1 MTMKQKGK
9 KRRFIPNLITVINMF
24 LGFMGIVM
32 MIKGD
37 PIRGG
42 WLILFAGLCDVADGK
57 LARMLGI
64 PSKFGMEFDSF
75 ADTVSFC
82 AAPSLL
88 IYTVYV
94 EGLPPL
100 FGGLIAFTPL
110 LFGTIRL
117 ARFNI
122 IQEDDPKSFFT
133 GLPTPVNAIIIVS
146 YMLFNHQMFGDMGDP
161 RIALPMIVALGFMMV
176 SPVRFSK
183 FPLLSFKKGKSNT
196 LQLIGVVVVITSAI
210 LWKGIVLFPLMSFY
224 IVWSTVKWMIDHDRF
239 EEEVTIQN
247 ND

>member
-1 MTMKQKGK
+1 
-9 KRRFIPNLITVINMF
+9 
-24 LGFMGIVM
+24 M

-64 PSKFGMEFDSF
+64 PSKFGVEFDSF

-183 FPLLSFKKGKSNT
+183 FPLLSFKKGKSNS

>member
-1 MTMKQKGK
+1 MKQKGK

-42 WLILFAGLCDVADGK
+42 WLILFAGLCDAADGK

-64 PSKFGMEFDSF
+64 PSKFGVEFDSF

-88 IYTVYV
+88 VYTVYV
-94 EGLPPL
+94 EGLPLL

-122 IQEDDPKSFFT
+122 MQEDDPKSFFT
-133 GLPTPVNAIIIVS
+133 GLPTPINAIIIVS
-146 YMLFNHQMFGDMGDP
+146 YMLFNHQVFGEMGDP
-161 RIALPMIVALGFMMV
+161 RIALPMIVTLGFMMV
-176 SPVRFSK
+176 SPVRFAK

-196 LQLIGVVVVITSAI
+196 LQLIGVVLLITSAI
-210 LWKGIVLFPLMSFY
+210 LWKGIVLFPIMSFY
-224 IVWSTVKWMIDHDRF
+224 VLWSTVKWMIDHNRF
-239 EEEVTIQN
+239 EEEVNIQK
-247 ND
+247 

>member
-1 MTMKQKGK
+1 MNMKQKGK

-42 WLILFAGLCDVADGK
+42 WLILFAGLCDAADGK

-64 PSKFGMEFDSF
+64 PTKFGVEFDSF
-75 ADTVSFC
+75 ADTISFC

-88 IYTVYV
+88 VYTVYV
-94 EGLPPL
+94 EGLPLL

-122 IQEDDPKSFFT
+122 MQEDDPKSFFT
-133 GLPTPVNAIIIVS
+133 GLPTPINAIIIVS
-146 YMLFNHQMFGDMGDP
+146 YMLFNHQVFGEMGDP
-161 RIALPMIVALGFMMV
+161 RIALPMIVTLGFMMV
-176 SPVRFSK
+176 SPVRFAK

-196 LQLIGVVVVITSAI
+196 LQLIGVVLLITSAI
-210 LWKGIVLFPLMSFY
+210 LWKGIVLFPIVSFY
-224 IVWSTVKWMIDHDRF
+224 VLWSTVKWMIDHNRF
-239 EEEVTIQN
+239 EEEVTIQK
-247 ND
+247 

>member
-1 MTMKQKGK
+1 MNMKQKGK

-42 WLILFAGLCDVADGK
+42 WLILFAGLCDAADGK

-64 PSKFGMEFDSF
+64 PTKFGVEFDSF

-88 IYTVYV
+88 VYTVYV
-94 EGLPPL
+94 EGLPLL

-122 IQEDDPKSFFT
+122 MQEDDPKSFFT
-133 GLPTPVNAIIIVS
+133 GLPTPINAIIIVS
-146 YMLFNHQMFGDMGDP
+146 YMLFNHQVFGEMGDP
-161 RIALPMIVALGFMMV
+161 RIALPMIVTLGFMMV
-176 SPVRFSK
+176 SPVRFAK

-196 LQLIGVVVVITSAI
+196 LQLIGVVLLIISAI
-210 LWKGIVLFPLMSFY
+210 LWQGIVLFPLMSFY
-224 IVWSTVKWMIDHDRF
+224 VLWSTVKWMIDHDRF
-239 EEEVTIQN
+239 EKEVTIQK
-247 ND
+247 

>member
-1 MTMKQKGK
+1 MNMKQKGK

-42 WLILFAGLCDVADGK
+42 WLILFAGLCDAADGK

-64 PSKFGMEFDSF
+64 PTKFGVEFDSF

-88 IYTVYV
+88 VYTVYV
-94 EGLPPL
+94 EGLPLL

-122 IQEDDPKSFFT
+122 MQEDDPKSFFT
-133 GLPTPVNAIIIVS
+133 GLPTPINAIIIVS
-146 YMLFNHQMFGDMGDP
+146 YMLFNHQVFGEMGDP
-161 RIALPMIVALGFMMV
+161 RIALPMIVTLGFMMV
-176 SPVRFSK
+176 SPVRFAK

-196 LQLIGVVVVITSAI
+196 LQLIGVVLLITSAI
-210 LWKGIVLFPLMSFY
+210 LWKGIVLFPIMSFY
-224 IVWSTVKWMIDHDRF
+224 VLWSTVKWMIDHDRF
-239 EEEVTIQN
+239 EKEVTIQK
-247 ND
+247 

>member
-1 MTMKQKGK
+1 MKQKGK

-42 WLILFAGLCDVADGK
+42 WLILFAGLCDAADGK

-64 PSKFGMEFDSF
+64 PTKFGVEFDSF

-88 IYTVYV
+88 VYTVYV
-94 EGLPPL
+94 EGLPLL

-122 IQEDDPKSFFT
+122 MQEDDPKSFFT
-133 GLPTPVNAIIIVS
+133 GLPTPINAIIIVS
-146 YMLFNHQMFGDMGDP
+146 YMLFNHQVFGEMGDP
-161 RIALPMIVALGFMMV
+161 RIALPMIVMLGFMMV
-176 SPVRFSK
+176 SPVRFAK
-183 FPLLSFKKGKSNT
+183 FPLLSF
-196 LQLIGVVVVITSAI
+196 L
-210 LWKGIVLFPLMSFY
+210 
-224 IVWSTVKWMIDHDRF
+224 
-239 EEEVTIQN
+239 
-247 ND
+247 

>member
-1 MTMKQKGK
+1 MKHKGK

-42 WLILFAGLCDVADGK
+42 WLILFAGLCDAADGK

-64 PSKFGMEFDSF
+64 PTKFGVEFDSF

-88 IYTVYV
+88 VYTVYV
-94 EGLPPL
+94 EGLPLL

-122 IQEDDPKSFFT
+122 MQEDDPKSFFT
-133 GLPTPVNAIIIVS
+133 GLPTPINAIIIVS
-146 YMLFNHQMFGDMGDP
+146 YMLFNHQVFGEMGDP
-161 RIALPMIVALGFMMV
+161 RIALPMIVTLGFMMV
-176 SPVRFSK
+176 SPVRFAK

-196 LQLIGVVVVITSAI
+196 LQLIGVVVLITSAI

-224 IVWSTVKWMIDHDRF
+224 VLWSTVKWMIDHDRF
-239 EEEVTIQN
+239 EKEVTIQK
-247 ND
+247 

>member
-1 MTMKQKGK
+1 MKQKGK

-42 WLILFAGLCDVADGK
+42 WLILFAGLCDAADGK

-64 PSKFGMEFDSF
+64 PSKFGVEFDSF

-88 IYTVYV
+88 VYTVYV
-94 EGLPPL
+94 EGLPLL

-122 IQEDDPKSFFT
+122 TQEDDPKSFFT
-133 GLPTPVNAIIIVS
+133 GLPTPINAIIIVS
-146 YMLFNHQMFGDMGDP
+146 YMLFNHQVFGEMGDP
-161 RIALPMIVALGFMMV
+161 RIALPMIVTLGFMMV
-176 SPVRFSK
+176 SPVRFAK

-196 LQLIGVVVVITSAI
+196 LQLIGVVVLITSAI

-224 IVWSTVKWMIDHDRF
+224 VLWSTVKWMIDHDRF
-239 EEEVTIQN
+239 EKEVTIQK
-247 ND
+247 

>member
-1 MTMKQKGK
+1 MNMKQKGK
-9 KRRFIPNLITVINMF
+9 KRRFIPNLITVMNMF

-42 WLILFAGLCDVADGK
+42 WLILFAGLCDAADGK

-64 PSKFGMEFDSF
+64 PTKFGVEFDSF

-88 IYTVYV
+88 VYTVYV
-94 EGLPPL
+94 EGLPLL

-122 IQEDDPKSFFT
+122 MQEDDPKSFFT
-133 GLPTPVNAIIIVS
+133 GLPTPINAIIIVS
-146 YMLFNHQMFGDMGDP
+146 YMLFNHQVFGEMGDP
-161 RIALPMIVALGFMMV
+161 RIALPMIVTLGFMMV
-176 SPVRFSK
+176 SPVRFAK

-196 LQLIGVVVVITSAI
+196 LQLIGVVLLITSAI
-210 LWKGIVLFPLMSFY
+210 LWQGIVLFPLMSFY
-224 IVWSTVKWMIDHDRF
+224 VLWSTVKWMIDHDRF
-239 EEEVTIQN
+239 EKEVTIQK
-247 ND
+247 

>member
-1 MTMKQKGK
+1 LNMKQKGK

-42 WLILFAGLCDVADGK
+42 WLILFAGLCDAADGK

-64 PSKFGMEFDSF
+64 PSKFGVEFDSF

-88 IYTVYV
+88 VYTVYV
-94 EGLPPL
+94 EGLPLL

-122 IQEDDPKSFFT
+122 MQEDDPKSFFT
-133 GLPTPVNAIIIVS
+133 GLPTPINAIIIVS
-146 YMLFNHQMFGDMGDP
+146 YMLFNHQVFGEMGDP
-161 RIALPMIVALGFMMV
+161 RIALPMIVTLGFMMV
-176 SPVRFSK
+176 SPVRFAK

-196 LQLIGVVVVITSAI
+196 LQLIGVVVLITSAI

-224 IVWSTVKWMIDHDRF
+224 VLWSTVKWMIDHDRF
-239 EEEVTIQN
+239 EKEVTIQK
-247 ND
+247 

>member
-1 MTMKQKGK
+1 MKQKGK

-42 WLILFAGLCDVADGK
+42 WLILFAGLCDAADGK

-64 PSKFGMEFDSF
+64 PTKFGVEFDSF

-88 IYTVYV
+88 VYTVYV
-94 EGLPPL
+94 EGLPLL

-122 IQEDDPKSFFT
+122 MQEDDPKLFFT
-133 GLPTPVNAIIIVS
+133 GLPTPINAIIIVS
-146 YMLFNHQMFGDMGDP
+146 YMLFNHQVFGEMGDP
-161 RIALPMIVALGFMMV
+161 RIALPMIVTLGFMMV
-176 SPVRFSK
+176 SPVRFAK

-196 LQLIGVVVVITSAI
+196 LQLIGVVVLITSAI

-224 IVWSTVKWMIDHDRF
+224 VLWSTVKWMIDHDRF
-239 EEEVTIQN
+239 EKEVTIQK
-247 ND
+247 

>member
-1 MTMKQKGK
+1 MKQKGK

-42 WLILFAGLCDVADGK
+42 WLILFAGLCDAADGK

-64 PSKFGMEFDSF
+64 PTKFGVEFDSF

-88 IYTVYV
+88 VYTVYV
-94 EGLPPL
+94 EGLPLL

-122 IQEDDPKSFFT
+122 MQEDDPKSFFT
-133 GLPTPVNAIIIVS
+133 GLPTPINAIIIVS
-146 YMLFNHQMFGDMGDP
+146 YMLFNHQVFGEMGDP
-161 RIALPMIVALGFMMV
+161 RIALPMIVTLGFMMV
-176 SPVRFSK
+176 SPVRFAK

-196 LQLIGVVVVITSAI
+196 LQLIGVVLLITSAI
-210 LWKGIVLFPLMSFY
+210 LWKGIVLFPIMSFY
-224 IVWSTVKWMIDHDRF
+224 VLWSTVKWMIDHNRF
-239 EEEVTIQN
+239 EEEVNIQK
-247 ND
+247 

>member
-1 MTMKQKGK
+1 MNMKQKGK

-42 WLILFAGLCDVADGK
+42 WLILFAGLCDAADGK

-64 PSKFGMEFDSF
+64 PSKFGVEFDSF

-88 IYTVYV
+88 VYTVYV
-94 EGLPPL
+94 EGLPLL

-122 IQEDDPKSFFT
+122 MQEDDPKSFFT
-133 GLPTPVNAIIIVS
+133 GLPTPINAIIIVS
-146 YMLFNHQMFGDMGDP
+146 YMLFNHQVFGEMGDP
-161 RIALPMIVALGFMMV
+161 RIALPMIVTLGFMMV
-176 SPVRFSK
+176 SPVRFAK

-196 LQLIGVVVVITSAI
+196 LQLIGVVLLITSAI
-210 LWKGIVLFPLMSFY
+210 LWKGIVLFPIMSFY
-224 IVWSTVKWMIDHDRF
+224 VLWSTVKWMIDHNRF
-239 EEEVTIQN
+239 EEEVNIQK
-247 ND
+247 

>member
-1 MTMKQKGK
+1 
-9 KRRFIPNLITVINMF
+9 MF

-42 WLILFAGLCDVADGK
+42 WLILFAGLCDAADGK

-64 PSKFGMEFDSF
+64 PTKFGVEFDSF

-88 IYTVYV
+88 VYTVYV
-94 EGLPPL
+94 EGLPLL

-122 IQEDDPKSFFT
+122 MQEDDPKSFFT
-133 GLPTPVNAIIIVS
+133 GLPTPINAIIIVS
-146 YMLFNHQMFGDMGDP
+146 YMLFNHQVFGEMGDP
-161 RIALPMIVALGFMMV
+161 RIALPMIVTLGFMMV
-176 SPVRFSK
+176 SPVRFAK

-196 LQLIGVVVVITSAI
+196 LQLIGVVLLITSAI
-210 LWKGIVLFPLMSFY
+210 LWKGIVLFPIVSFY
-224 IVWSTVKWMIDHDRF
+224 VLWSTVKWMIDHDRF
-239 EEEVTIQN
+239 EKEVTIQK
-247 ND
+247 

>member
-1 MTMKQKGK
+1 MKMKQKGN
-9 KRRFIPNLITVINMF
+9 KRRFIPNLITVMNMF

-64 PSKFGMEFDSF
+64 PSKFGVEFDSF

-94 EGLPPL
+94 DGLPPL

-161 RIALPMIVALGFMMV
+161 RIALPMIVTLGFMMV
-176 SPVRFSK
+176 SQVRFSK

-196 LQLIGVVVVITSAI
+196 LQLIGVVLLISSAI

-224 IVWSTVKWMIDHDRF
+224 VVWSTVKWMIDHDRF
-239 EEEVTIQN
+239 EEEVTIQK
-247 ND
+247 

>member
-1 MTMKQKGK
+1 MKMNQKGK

-64 PSKFGMEFDSF
+64 PSKFGVEFDSF

-146 YMLFNHQMFGDMGDP
+146 YMLFNHQIFGDMGDP

>member
-1 MTMKQKGK
+1 MKQKGK

-42 WLILFAGLCDVADGK
+42 WLILFAGLCDAADGK

-64 PSKFGMEFDSF
+64 PTKFGVEFDSF

-88 IYTVYV
+88 VYTVYV
-94 EGLPPL
+94 EGLPLL

-122 IQEDDPKSFFT
+122 MQEDDPKSFFT
-133 GLPTPVNAIIIVS
+133 GLPTPINAIIIVS
-146 YMLFNHQMFGDMGDP
+146 YMLFNHQVFGEMGDP
-161 RIALPMIVALGFMMV
+161 RIALPMIVTLGFMMV
-176 SPVRFSK
+176 SPVRFAK

-196 LQLIGVVVVITSAI
+196 LQLIGVVVLITSAI
-210 LWKGIVLFPLMSFY
+210 LWKGIVLFPIMSFY
-224 IVWSTVKWMIDHDRF
+224 VLWSTVKWMIDHNRF
-239 EEEVTIQN
+239 EEEVNIQK
-247 ND
+247 

>member
-1 MTMKQKGK
+1 MNMKQKGK

-42 WLILFAGLCDVADGK
+42 WLILFAGLCDAADGK

-64 PSKFGMEFDSF
+64 PSKFGVEFDSF

-88 IYTVYV
+88 VYTVYV
-94 EGLPPL
+94 EGLPLL

-122 IQEDDPKSFFT
+122 MQEDDPKSFFT
-133 GLPTPVNAIIIVS
+133 GLPTPINAIIIVS
-146 YMLFNHQMFGDMGDP
+146 YMLFNHQVFGEMGDP
-161 RIALPMIVALGFMMV
+161 RIALPMIVTLGFMMV
-176 SPVRFSK
+176 SPVRFAK

-196 LQLIGVVVVITSAI
+196 LQLIGVVVLITSAI

-224 IVWSTVKWMIDHDRF
+224 VLWSTVKWMIDHDRF
-239 EEEVTIQN
+239 EKEVTIQK
-247 ND
+247 

>member
-1 MTMKQKGK
+1 MKQKGK

-42 WLILFAGLCDVADGK
+42 WLILFAGLCDAADGK

-64 PSKFGMEFDSF
+64 PTKFGVEFDSF
-75 ADTVSFC
+75 ADTISFC

-88 IYTVYV
+88 VYTVYV
-94 EGLPPL
+94 EGLPLL

-122 IQEDDPKSFFT
+122 MQEDDPKSFFT
-133 GLPTPVNAIIIVS
+133 GLPTPINAIIIVS
-146 YMLFNHQMFGDMGDP
+146 YMLFNHQVFGEMGDP
-161 RIALPMIVALGFMMV
+161 RIALPMIVTLGFMMV
-176 SPVRFSK
+176 SPVRFAK

-196 LQLIGVVVVITSAI
+196 LQLIGVVLLITSAI

-224 IVWSTVKWMIDHDRF
+224 VLWSTVKWMIDHDRF
-239 EEEVTIQN
+239 EKEVTIQK
-247 ND
+247 

>member
-1 MTMKQKGK
+1 MMKTKGK

-57 LARMLGI
+57 LARILGI
-64 PSKFGMEFDSF
+64 PSKFGVEFDSF

-88 IYTVYV
+88 IYIVYV
-94 EGLPPL
+94 DGLPPL
-100 FGGLIAFTPL
+100 LGGLIAFTPL

-122 IQEDDPKSFFT
+122 IQEDDPKSFFI

-146 YMLFNHQMFGDMGDP
+146 FMLFNHQVWGEMGDP
-161 RIALPMIVALGFMMV
+161 RIALTMVVALGFMMV

-196 LQLIGVVVVITSAI
+196 LRLIGVLLLIASAI
-210 LWKGIVLFPLMSFY
+210 MWRGIVLFPLMAFY
-224 IVWSTVKWMIDHDRF
+224 ILWSTIKWMQDHDRF
-239 EEEVTIQN
+239 EEELSTEK
-247 ND
+247 

>member
-1 MTMKQKGK
+1 MKQKGK

-42 WLILFAGLCDVADGK
+42 WLILFAGLCDAADGK

-64 PSKFGMEFDSF
+64 PSKFGVEFDSF

-88 IYTVYV
+88 VYTVYV
-94 EGLPPL
+94 EGLPLL

-122 IQEDDPKSFFT
+122 MQEDDPKSFFT
-133 GLPTPVNAIIIVS
+133 GLPTPINAIIIVS
-146 YMLFNHQMFGDMGDP
+146 YMLFNHQVFGEMGDP
-161 RIALPMIVALGFMMV
+161 RIALPMIVTLGFMMV
-176 SPVRFSK
+176 SPVRFAK

-196 LQLIGVVVVITSAI
+196 LQLVGVVVLITSAI

-224 IVWSTVKWMIDHDRF
+224 VLWSTVKWMIDHDRF
-239 EEEVTIQN
+239 EKEVTIQK
-247 ND
+247 

>member
-1 MTMKQKGK
+1 
-9 KRRFIPNLITVINMF
+9 MF

-37 PIRGG
+37 PVRGG

-64 PSKFGMEFDSF
+64 PSKFGVEFDSF

-94 EGLPPL
+94 DGLPPL
-100 FGGLIAFTPL
+100 LGGLIAFTPL

-117 ARFNI
+117 AKFNI
-122 IQEDDPKSFFT
+122 LQEDDPKSFFI
-133 GLPTPVNAIIIVS
+133 GLPTPVNAIVIVS
-146 YMLFNHQMFGDMGDP
+146 FMLFNYQVWGEMGDP
-161 RIALPMIVALGFMMV
+161 RIALTMVVALGFMMV

-183 FPLLSFKKGKSNT
+183 FPLLSFKRGRSNS
-196 LQLIGVVVVITSAI
+196 LRLVGVLLLVASAI
-210 LWKGIVLFPLMSFY
+210 MWRGIILFPLMAFY
-224 IVWSTVKWMIDHDRF
+224 ILWSTLKWMLDHDRF
-239 EEEVTIQN
+239 EEELSTEK
-247 ND
+247 

>member
-1 MTMKQKGK
+1 MKMNQKGK

-24 LGFMGIVM
+24 LGFMAIVM

-64 PSKFGMEFDSF
+64 PSKFGVEFDSF

-146 YMLFNHQMFGDMGDP
+146 YMLFNHQIFGDMGDP

>member
-1 MTMKQKGK
+1 
-9 KRRFIPNLITVINMF
+9 
-24 LGFMGIVM
+24 MGIVM

-42 WLILFAGLCDVADGK
+42 WLILFAGLCDAADGK

-64 PSKFGMEFDSF
+64 PTKFGVEFDSF

-88 IYTVYV
+88 VYTVYV
-94 EGLPPL
+94 EGLPLL

-122 IQEDDPKSFFT
+122 MQEDDPKSFFT
-133 GLPTPVNAIIIVS
+133 GLPTPINAIIIVS
-146 YMLFNHQMFGDMGDP
+146 YMLFNHQVFGEMGDP
-161 RIALPMIVALGFMMV
+161 RIALPMIVTLGFMMV
-176 SPVRFSK
+176 SPVRFAK

-196 LQLIGVVVVITSAI
+196 LQLIGVVLLITSAI
-210 LWKGIVLFPLMSFY
+210 LWKGIVLFPIMSFY
-224 IVWSTVKWMIDHDRF
+224 VLWSTVKWMIDHNRF
-239 EEEVTIQN
+239 EEEVNIQK
-247 ND
+247 

>member
-1 MTMKQKGK
+1 MNMKQKGK

-42 WLILFAGLCDVADGK
+42 WLILFAGLCDAADGK

-64 PSKFGMEFDSF
+64 PTKFGVEFDSF

-88 IYTVYV
+88 VYTVYV
-94 EGLPPL
+94 EGLPLL

-122 IQEDDPKSFFT
+122 MQEDDPKSFFT
-133 GLPTPVNAIIIVS
+133 GLPTPINAIIIVS
-146 YMLFNHQMFGDMGDP
+146 YMLFNHQVFGEMGDP
-161 RIALPMIVALGFMMV
+161 RIALPMIVTLGFMMV
-176 SPVRFSK
+176 SPVRFAK

-196 LQLIGVVVVITSAI
+196 LQLIGVVLLITSAI
-210 LWKGIVLFPLMSFY
+210 LWQGIVLFPLMSFY
-224 IVWSTVKWMIDHDRF
+224 VLWSTVKWMIDHDRF
-239 EEEVTIQN
+239 EKEVTIQK
-247 ND
+247 

>member
-1 MTMKQKGK
+1 MNMKQKGK
-9 KRRFIPNLITVINMF
+9 KRRFIPNLITVMNMF

-64 PSKFGMEFDSF
+64 PSKFGVEFDSF

-122 IQEDDPKSFFT
+122 IQDDDPKSFFT
-133 GLPTPVNAIIIVS
+133 GLPTPVNAILIVS

-161 RIALPMIVALGFMMV
+161 RIALTMTVTLGFMMI

-183 FPLLSFKKGKSNT
+183 FPLLSFKKGRSNT
-196 LQLIGVVVVITSAI
+196 LQLIGVVLLITSAI
-210 LWKGIVLFPLMSFY
+210 LWRGIILFPLMAFY
-224 IVWSTVKWMIDHDRF
+224 VLWSTVKWMIDHDRF
-239 EEEVTIQN
+239 EEEALPN

>member
-1 MTMKQKGK
+1 MNMKQKGK

-42 WLILFAGLCDVADGK
+42 WLILFAGLCDAADGK

-64 PSKFGMEFDSF
+64 PTKFGVEFDSF

-88 IYTVYV
+88 VYTVYV
-94 EGLPPL
+94 EGLPLL

-122 IQEDDPKSFFT
+122 MQEDDPKSFFT
-133 GLPTPVNAIIIVS
+133 GLPTPINAIIIVS
-146 YMLFNHQMFGDMGDP
+146 YMLFNHQVFGEMGDP
-161 RIALPMIVALGFMMV
+161 RIALPMIVTLGFMMV
-176 SPVRFSK
+176 SPVRFAK

-196 LQLIGVVVVITSAI
+196 LQLIGVVLLITSAI
-210 LWKGIVLFPLMSFY
+210 LWQGIVLFPLMSFY
-224 IVWSTVKWMIDHDRF
+224 VLWSTVKWMIDHDRF
-239 EEEVTIQN
+239 EKEVTIRK
-247 ND
+247 

>member
-1 MTMKQKGK
+1 MNQKGK

-64 PSKFGMEFDSF
+64 PSKFGVEFDSF

-122 IQEDDPKSFFT
+122 IQEDDPKSFFI

-239 EEEVTIQN
+239 EEEVTIHN

>member
-1 MTMKQKGK
+1 MNMKQKGK

-42 WLILFAGLCDVADGK
+42 WLILFAGLCDAADGK

-64 PSKFGMEFDSF
+64 PSKFGVEFDSF

-88 IYTVYV
+88 VYTVYV
-94 EGLPPL
+94 EGLPLL

-122 IQEDDPKSFFT
+122 MQEDDPKSFFT
-133 GLPTPVNAIIIVS
+133 GLPTPINAIIIVS
-146 YMLFNHQMFGDMGDP
+146 YMLFNHQVFGEMGDP
-161 RIALPMIVALGFMMV
+161 RIALPMIVTLGFMMV
-176 SPVRFSK
+176 SPVRFAK

-196 LQLIGVVVVITSAI
+196 LQLIGVVLLITSAI

-224 IVWSTVKWMIDHDRF
+224 VLWSTVKWMIDHDRF
-239 EEEVTIQN
+239 EKEVTIQK
-247 ND
+247 

>member
-1 MTMKQKGK
+1 MKQKGK

-42 WLILFAGLCDVADGK
+42 WLILFAGLCDAADGK

-64 PSKFGMEFDSF
+64 PTKFGVEFDSF

-88 IYTVYV
+88 VYTVYV
-94 EGLPPL
+94 EGLPLL

-122 IQEDDPKSFFT
+122 AQEDDPKSFFT
-133 GLPTPVNAIIIVS
+133 GLPTPINAIIIVS
-146 YMLFNHQMFGDMGDP
+146 YMLFNHQVFGEMGDP
-161 RIALPMIVALGFMMV
+161 RIALPMIVTLGFMMV
-176 SPVRFSK
+176 SPVRFAK

-196 LQLIGVVVVITSAI
+196 LQLIGVVLLITSAI
-210 LWKGIVLFPLMSFY
+210 LWKGIVLFPIMSFY
-224 IVWSTVKWMIDHDRF
+224 VLWSTVKWMIDHNRF
-239 EEEVTIQN
+239 EEEVNIQK
-247 ND
+247 

>member
-1 MTMKQKGK
+1 MKQKGK

-42 WLILFAGLCDVADGK
+42 WLILFAGLCDAADGK

-64 PSKFGMEFDSF
+64 PTKFGVEFDSF

-88 IYTVYV
+88 VYTVYV
-94 EGLPPL
+94 EGLPLL

-122 IQEDDPKSFFT
+122 MQEDDPKSFFT
-133 GLPTPVNAIIIVS
+133 GLPTPINAIIIVS
-146 YMLFNHQMFGDMGDP
+146 YMLFNHQVFGEMGDP
-161 RIALPMIVALGFMMV
+161 RIALPMIVTLGFMMV
-176 SPVRFSK
+176 SPVRFAK

-196 LQLIGVVVVITSAI
+196 LQLIGVVLLITSAI
-210 LWKGIVLFPLMSFY
+210 LWKGIVLFPIISFY
-224 IVWSTVKWMIDHDRF
+224 VLWSTVKWMIDHNRF
-239 EEEVTIQN
+239 EEEVNIQK
-247 ND
+247 

>member
-1 MTMKQKGK
+1 M
-9 KRRFIPNLITVINMF
+9 
-24 LGFMGIVM
+24 VM
-32 MIKGD
+32 MVLGD

-64 PSKFGMEFDSF
+64 PSRFGVEFDSF
-75 ADTVSFC
+75 ADTISFC

-100 FGGLIAFTPL
+100 LGGIIAFTPL

-117 ARFNI
+117 AKFNI
-122 IQEDDPKSFFT
+122 LQEEDPKSFFT
-133 GLPTPVNAIIIVS
+133 GLPTPVNGILIVS
-146 YMLFNHQMFGDMGDP
+146 YMLFNHQVFGDMGDP

-176 SPVRFSK
+176 SPIRFSK
-183 FPLLSFKKGKSNT
+183 FPLLSFKKGKSNSMR
-196 LQLIGVVVVITSAI
+196 LLGVLVFIATVIF
-210 LWKGIVLFPLMSFY
+210 WRGIVLFPLLISY
-224 IVWSTVKWMIDHDRF
+224 IIWSTIKWMIDHDRF
-239 EEEVTIQN
+239 EEEMPVVK
-247 ND
+247 

>member
-1 MTMKQKGK
+1 MNMKQKGK

-42 WLILFAGLCDVADGK
+42 WLILFAGLCDAADGK

-64 PSKFGMEFDSF
+64 PTKFGVEFDSF

-88 IYTVYV
+88 VYTVYV
-94 EGLPPL
+94 EGLPLL

-122 IQEDDPKSFFT
+122 MQEDDPKLFFT
-133 GLPTPVNAIIIVS
+133 GLPTPINAIIIVS
-146 YMLFNHQMFGDMGDP
+146 YMLFNHQVFGEMGDP
-161 RIALPMIVALGFMMV
+161 RIALPMIVTLGFMMV
-176 SPVRFSK
+176 SPVRFAK

-196 LQLIGVVVVITSAI
+196 LQLIGVVLLITSAI
-210 LWKGIVLFPLMSFY
+210 LWKGIVLFPIMSFY
-224 IVWSTVKWMIDHDRF
+224 VLWSTGKWMIDHDRF
-239 EEEVTIQN
+239 EEEVNIQK
-247 ND
+247 

>member
-1 MTMKQKGK
+1 MKQKGK

-42 WLILFAGLCDVADGK
+42 WLILFAGLCDAADGK

-64 PSKFGMEFDSF
+64 PTKFGVEFDSF

-88 IYTVYV
+88 VYTVYV
-94 EGLPPL
+94 EGLPLL

-122 IQEDDPKSFFT
+122 MQEDDPKSFFT
-133 GLPTPVNAIIIVS
+133 GLPTPINAIIIVS
-146 YMLFNHQMFGDMGDP
+146 YMLFNHQVFGEMGDP
-161 RIALPMIVALGFMMV
+161 RIALPMIVTLGFMMV
-176 SPVRFSK
+176 SPVRFAK

-196 LQLIGVVVVITSAI
+196 LQLIGVVLLIISAI
-210 LWKGIVLFPLMSFY
+210 LWQGIVLFPLMSFY
-224 IVWSTVKWMIDHDRF
+224 VLWSTVKWMIDHDRF
-239 EEEVTIQN
+239 EKEVTIQK
-247 ND
+247 

>member
-1 MTMKQKGK
+1 MKQKGK

-42 WLILFAGLCDVADGK
+42 WLILFAGLCDAADGK

-64 PSKFGMEFDSF
+64 PTKFGVEFDSF

-88 IYTVYV
+88 VYTVYV
-94 EGLPPL
+94 EGLPLL

-122 IQEDDPKSFFT
+122 MQEDDPKSFFT
-133 GLPTPVNAIIIVS
+133 GLPTPINAIIIVS
-146 YMLFNHQMFGDMGDP
+146 YMLFNHQVFGEMGDP
-161 RIALPMIVALGFMMV
+161 RIALPMIVTLGFMMV
-176 SPVRFSK
+176 SPVRFAK

-196 LQLIGVVVVITSAI
+196 LQLIGVVLLITSAI

-224 IVWSTVKWMIDHDRF
+224 VLWSTVKWMIDHDRF
-239 EEEVTIQN
+239 EKEVTIQK
-247 ND
+247 

>member
-1 MTMKQKGK
+1 MKQKGK

-42 WLILFAGLCDVADGK
+42 WLILFAGLCDAADGK

-64 PSKFGMEFDSF
+64 PTKFGVEFDSF

-88 IYTVYV
+88 VYTVYV
-94 EGLPPL
+94 EGLPLL
-100 FGGLIAFTPL
+100 FAGLIAFTPL

-122 IQEDDPKSFFT
+122 MQEDDPKSFFT
-133 GLPTPVNAIIIVS
+133 GLPTPINAIIIVS
-146 YMLFNHQMFGDMGDP
+146 YMLFNHQVFGEMGDP
-161 RIALPMIVALGFMMV
+161 RIALPMIVTLGFMMV
-176 SPVRFSK
+176 SPVRFAK

-196 LQLIGVVVVITSAI
+196 LQLIGVVLLITSAI
-210 LWKGIVLFPLMSFY
+210 LWQGIVLFPLMSFY
-224 IVWSTVKWMIDHDRF
+224 VLWSTVKWMIDHDRF
-239 EEEVTIQN
+239 EKEVTIQK
-247 ND
+247 

>member
-1 MTMKQKGK
+1 MNMKQKGK

-42 WLILFAGLCDVADGK
+42 WLILFAGLCDAADGK

-64 PSKFGMEFDSF
+64 PTKFGVEFDSF

-88 IYTVYV
+88 VYTVYV
-94 EGLPPL
+94 EGLPLL

-122 IQEDDPKSFFT
+122 MQEDDPKSFFT
-133 GLPTPVNAIIIVS
+133 GLPTPINAIIIVS
-146 YMLFNHQMFGDMGDP
+146 YMLFNHQVFGEMGDP
-161 RIALPMIVALGFMMV
+161 RIALPMIVTLGFMMV
-176 SPVRFSK
+176 SPVRFAK

-196 LQLIGVVVVITSAI
+196 LQLIGVVALITSAI
-210 LWKGIVLFPLMSFY
+210 LWKGIVLFPIMSFY
-224 IVWSTVKWMIDHDRF
+224 VLWSTVKWMIDHDRF
-239 EEEVTIQN
+239 EEEVNIQK
-247 ND
+247 

>member
-1 MTMKQKGK
+1 MKMKQKGK

-37 PIRGG
+37 PIWGG

-64 PSKFGMEFDSF
+64 PSKFGVEFDSF

-210 LWKGIVLFPLMSFY
+210 LWRGIVLFPLMSFY

-239 EEEVTIQN
+239 EEEALSN